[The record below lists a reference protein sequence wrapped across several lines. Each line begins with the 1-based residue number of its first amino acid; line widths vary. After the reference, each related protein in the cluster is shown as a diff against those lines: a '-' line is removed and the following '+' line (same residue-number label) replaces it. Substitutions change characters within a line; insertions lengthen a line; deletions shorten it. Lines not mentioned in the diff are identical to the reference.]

1 MNYDKKAAW
10 SASLS
15 VILCSIAIAVLQ
27 NKVVPCL
34 DAIQAEFSLSN
45 AAGGWLSSIFSVT
58 GIIMAFPAA
67 LIVDRFGVKRTCLVS
82 LLAGCAGTLLG
93 MTAVTAPQLIFSR
106 VLEGVG
112 TGAGAGLITVAA
124 P

>member
-10 SASLS
+10 SASFS

-67 LIVDRFGVKRTCLVS
+67 LIVDRFGVKRVNGAPTRKHSTCATNCHEAHS
-82 LLAGCAGTLLG
+82 PIGK
-93 MTAVTAPQLIFSR
+93 PRFSGGNHALMVMGR
-106 VLEGVG
+106 QR
-112 TGAGAGLITVAA
+112 
-124 P
+124 